1 MLFDFAKISGQEC
14 YKLLVSTV
22 TPRPIAWVVS
32 QDAKGVL
39 NAAPFSFFNAFSGNP
54 AVVAIGIGNRKPGQ
68 AKDSRANILETG
80 QFVVNL
86 VAEWN
91 AEAMNITG
99 IEFDPQVDELAQAGL
114 TPIPS
119 TYVKPQRISES
130 PVALECELM
139 QIVDMGESGLVLG
152 RVVAMHVHDEFVLD
166 AEKHYIDTPRL
177 KLIGRMHGAD
187 WYARTSDL
195 FHMTRISLEGWKK
208 TAASAERQAPAA
220 HIRRSQ

>member
-119 TYVKPQRISES
+119 TYVKPPRIAES

-166 AEKHYIDTPRL
+166 AEKYYIDTPNL
-177 KLIGRMHGAD
+177 KLLGRMHGRG

-195 FHMTRISLEGWKK
+195 FDMPRIPVAEWKMK
-208 TAASAERQAPAA
+208 TAPVPRSAEK
-220 HIRRSQ
+220 STG